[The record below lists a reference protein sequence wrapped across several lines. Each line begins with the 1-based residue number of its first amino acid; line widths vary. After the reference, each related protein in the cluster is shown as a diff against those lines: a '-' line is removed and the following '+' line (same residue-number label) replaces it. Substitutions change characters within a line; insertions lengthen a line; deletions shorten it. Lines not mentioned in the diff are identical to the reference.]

1 MAENAVLGETGAG
14 VAVGLDWSVELLG
27 FTEEAEL
34 ACENLVTCDVSGL
47 LECVLLL
54 QFGHEVDR
62 SCISNPVVTDSLEGV
77 KAEITELGDGVLCS
91 SVEVTGEAKVGP
103 SGYSGESSGWLLFRV
118 EKVAVGWTS

>member
-1 MAENAVLGETGAG
+1 MAENAVLGETGAV

-34 ACENLVTCDVSGL
+34 ASENLVTRDVPGL

-54 QFGHEVDR
+54 QFENEVDR
-62 SCISNPVVTDSLEGV
+62 SCISNPVVIDSLEGV

-103 SGYSGESSGWLLFRV
+103 SGYPGKSAAWLLFRD